1 MVFPLVLR
9 APVELLDRVGCP
21 TQLMM
26 ATADTPQDAVG
37 ALRAW
42 ILTAINSNTAVPP
55 TVKITKVITIRIQA
69 PRGRALSPDAA
80 AISPE
85 PGAAGKSTAHPA
97 AATGSGGSSGERA
110 CTRST
115 LWSGSVDASSTD
127 AHGAEGSMAAADGNG
142 SIRVGADVCRGEIS
156 PAPFGD
162 WTTAL
167 LQLRD
172 ASSHLPAIKTPN
184 GKVYRYYALCGIPDD
199 AVTPAC
205 STLFRTYVRVGQPTL
220 LLRVVVAACAIRVV
234 AMRASSNHGA
244 WLCESAGTLTVL
256 SAHTAHATTLHAA
269 QVSNPTATQGCNG
282 G

>member
-26 ATADTPQDAVG
+26 ATADTPQDAVD

-55 TVKITKVITIRIQA
+55 TVKITKVISIRIQA

-80 AISPE
+80 AIPPE

-115 LWSGSVDASSTD
+115 LWSGSVDASNFD
-127 AHGAEGSMAAADGNG
+127 AHGAGAAHVAEGSMAAVDGNG

-172 ASSHLPAIKTPN
+172 ASSHLPAINTPN

-199 AVTPAC
+199 AVTSAC
-205 STLFRTYVRVGQPTL
+205 STLFRMYVRVGQPTL
-220 LLRVVVAACAIRVV
+220 LVRVVVAACAIRVV
-234 AMRASSNHGA
+234 AIRASS
-244 WLCESAGTLTVL
+244 AGTALR
-256 SAHTAHATTLHAA
+256 
-269 QVSNPTATQGCNG
+269 TATVMRGCVRVLAH
-282 G
+282 